1 MTTTITISVTAF
13 AKQCWLHA
21 PQTTGGLFEN
31 LCDKLLLAR
40 MQPQNSSFENKP
52 HCSPSVKL
60 LSEHLYAT
68 VGINKIIIAPKA
80 CFEY

>member
-40 MQPQNSSFENKP
+40 MQPQNSSFENK
-52 HCSPSVKL
+52 VAYL
-60 LSEHLYAT
+60 F
-68 VGINKIIIAPKA
+68 VGQIAVRAFICNSGYK
-80 CFEY
+80 

>member
-40 MQPQNSSFENKP
+40 MQPQNSSFENK
-52 HCSPSVKL
+52 VAYL
-60 LSEHLYAT
+60 FGL
-68 VGINKIIIAPKA
+68 IAALGQIAVRAFICNSGYK
-80 CFEY
+80 

>member
-31 LCDKLLLAR
+31 LCDKLLLER
-40 MQPQNSSFENKP
+40 MQPQNSSFENK
-52 HCSPSVKL
+52 VAYL
-60 LSEHLYAT
+60 FGL
-68 VGINKIIIAPKA
+68 IAA
-80 CFEY
+80 RRSNCCQSIYMQQWV

>member
-40 MQPQNSSFENKP
+40 MQPQNSSFENKVAYY
-52 HCSPSVKL
+52 SASL
-60 LSEHLYAT
+60 QL
-68 VGINKIIIAPKA
+68 VGQIAVRAFICNSGYK
-80 CFEY
+80 

>member
-40 MQPQNSSFENKP
+40 MQPQNSSFENKVA
-52 HCSPSVKL
+52 SL
-60 LSEHLYAT
+60 QL
-68 VGINKIIIAPKA
+68 VGQIAVRAFICNSGYK
-80 CFEY
+80 

>member
-13 AKQCWLHA
+13 AKQCWQHA

-40 MQPQNSSFENKP
+40 MQPQNSSFENKVA
-52 HCSPSVKL
+52 SL
-60 LSEHLYAT
+60 QL
-68 VGINKIIIAPKA
+68 VGQIAVRAFICNSGYK
-80 CFEY
+80 

>member
-40 MQPQNSSFENKP
+40 MQRCLFIRP
-52 HCSPSVKL
+52 HCSSSVKL

-68 VGINKIIIAPKA
+68 VGINKIMIAPKA